1 MKKHISPS
9 NNLKNLNL
17 IINSDTYKLA
27 HEDIGLLSRNEMR
40 GVRMLLEITKPDL
53 ILEENKILSTIII
66 FGGASITEESN
77 IKKRLENIEEL
88 IKKNPKS
95 ILLKRNLNRL
105 ENLLL
110 MSHYYQSAREFSKLA
125 SISNQNKNCNSH
137 VIVTGGG
144 PGIMEAANRGAFEAN
159 CKSIGLNIS
168 LPNEQI
174 PNAFITPGLCFK
186 FNYFA
191 LRKIHFVM
199 RSVAA
204 VFFPGGFG
212 TLDEL
217 FELLTLCQTG
227 MKTKIPIILF
237 GRDYWNKII
246 NFEYFTMKFFLHF
259 SLGSNRCLTS
269 FRSKILIMKPID
281 NRFATN
287 PLNNLLKD
295 WTLDSSFFKITASCL
310 FLVNYDLRY
319 LISL

>member
-1 MKKHISPS
+1 MKKHIPPKI

-17 IINSDTYKLA
+17 IINSDSYELA
-27 HEDIGLLSRNEMR
+27 HEDIGFLSRNEMR

-53 ILEENKILSTIII
+53 ILEANKILSTIIV

-77 IKKRLENIEEL
+77 TKKRVKNIKEL

-105 ENLLL
+105 ENLLS
-110 MSHYYQSAREFSKLA
+110 MSHYYQSAMEFSKIA
-125 SISNQNKNCNSH
+125 SISNQKKHSNSH

-159 CKSIGLNIS
+159 CKSIGFNIR

-174 PNAFITPGLCFK
+174 PNSFITPGLCFK

-199 RSVAA
+199 RSIAA

-217 FELLTLCQTG
+217 FELLTLRQTG

-237 GRDYWNKII
+237 GREYWDKII
-246 NFEYFTMKFFLHF
+246 NFEYLADHGLIADEHLNLFEYADSASEAWEIIKA
-259 SLGSNRCLTS
+259 SN
-269 FRSKILIMKPID
+269 
-281 NRFATN
+281 
-287 PLNNLLKD
+287 
-295 WTLDSSFFKITASCL
+295 
-310 FLVNYDLRY
+310 
-319 LISL
+319 ISD

>member
-1 MKKHISPS
+1 MNKTQKVISTKI
-9 NNLKNLNL
+9 NNSKNLNL

-27 HEDIGLLSRNEMR
+27 HEDIGLLNRNEMR

-66 FGGASITEESN
+66 FGGASIAEESKTKEKIDD
-77 IKKRLENIEEL
+77 IKKL
-88 IKKNPKS
+88 IKKNPS
-95 ILLKRNLNRL
+95 SVLLKRNLNRL
-105 ENLLL
+105 ENLLS

-125 SISNQNKNCNSH
+125 SINNQSKTCNSH

-199 RSVAA
+199 RSIGA

-217 FELLTLCQTG
+217 FELLTLRQTG
-227 MKTKIPIILF
+227 MKNKIPIILF
-237 GRDYWNKII
+237 GREYWNKII
-246 NFEYFTMKFFLHF
+246 NFEYLAD
-259 SLGSNRCLTS
+259 LG
-269 FRSKILIMKPID
+269 LISEEH
-281 NRFATN
+281 
-287 PLNNLLKD
+287 LNLFEYAD
-295 WTLDSSFFKITASCL
+295 TASEAWEIIKSS
-310 FLVNYDLRY
+310 N
-319 LISL
+319 ISD

>member
-1 MKKHISPS
+1 MNKTQKGISTKI
-9 NNLKNLNL
+9 NNSKNLNL

-27 HEDIGLLSRNEMR
+27 YEDIGLLNRNEMR

-66 FGGASITEESN
+66 FGGASITEGSKTKEKIDD
-77 IKKRLENIEEL
+77 IKKL
-88 IKKNPKS
+88 IKKNPS
-95 ILLKRNLNRL
+95 SVLLKRNLNRL
-105 ENLLL
+105 ENLLS

-125 SISNQNKNCNSH
+125 SINNQSKSCNSH

-199 RSVAA
+199 RSIGA

-217 FELLTLCQTG
+217 FELLTLRQTG
-227 MKTKIPIILF
+227 MKNKIPIILF
-237 GRDYWNKII
+237 GREYWDKII
-246 NFEYFTMKFFLHF
+246 NFEYLAD
-259 SLGSNRCLTS
+259 LG
-269 FRSKILIMKPID
+269 LISD
-281 NRFATN
+281 EH
-287 PLNNLLKD
+287 LNLFEYAD
-295 WTLDSSFFKITASCL
+295 TASEAWEIIKSS
-310 FLVNYDLRY
+310 N
-319 LISL
+319 ISD

>member
-1 MKKHISPS
+1 MNKTQKDISTKI
-9 NNLKNLNL
+9 NNSKNLNL

-27 HEDIGLLSRNEMR
+27 YEDIGLLNRNEMR

-66 FGGASITEESN
+66 FGGASIAEESKTKEKIDD
-77 IKKRLENIEEL
+77 IKKL
-88 IKKNPKS
+88 IKKNPS
-95 ILLKRNLNRL
+95 SVLLKRNLNRL
-105 ENLLL
+105 ENLLS

-125 SISNQNKNCNSH
+125 SINNQSKSCNSH

-199 RSVAA
+199 RSIGA

-217 FELLTLCQTG
+217 FELLTLRQTG
-227 MKTKIPIILF
+227 MKNKIPIILF
-237 GRDYWNKII
+237 GREYWDKII
-246 NFEYFTMKFFLHF
+246 NFEYLAD
-259 SLGSNRCLTS
+259 LG
-269 FRSKILIMKPID
+269 LISD
-281 NRFATN
+281 EH
-287 PLNNLLKD
+287 LNLFEYAD
-295 WTLDSSFFKITASCL
+295 TASEAWEIIKSS
-310 FLVNYDLRY
+310 N
-319 LISL
+319 ISD

>member
-1 MKKHISPS
+1 MKKHISPKI

-17 IINSDTYKLA
+17 IINSDSYKLA
-27 HEDIGLLSRNEMR
+27 HEDIGFLSRDEMR
-40 GVRMLLEITKPDL
+40 GVRMLLEITKPDI
-53 ILEENKILSTIII
+53 ILEANKILSTIII

-77 IKKRLENIEEL
+77 TKKRVKNIKEL
-88 IKKNPKS
+88 IKKNPTS
-95 ILLKRNLNRL
+95 ILLKRNLSRL
-105 ENLLL
+105 ENLLS
-110 MSHYYQSAREFSKLA
+110 MSHYYQSAMEFSKLA
-125 SISNQNKNCNSH
+125 SISNQNKNYNSD

-199 RSVAA
+199 RSIAA

-217 FELLTLCQTG
+217 FELLTLRQTG

-237 GRDYWNKII
+237 GREYWDKII
-246 NFEYFTMKFFLHF
+246 NFEYLADHGLIADEHLNLFKYADSASEAWEIIKL
-259 SLGSNRCLTS
+259 
-269 FRSKILIMKPID
+269 SK
-281 NRFATN
+281 NT
-287 PLNNLLKD
+287 
-295 WTLDSSFFKITASCL
+295 
-310 FLVNYDLRY
+310 V
-319 LISL
+319 

>member
-1 MKKHISPS
+1 MKKHISPKI

-17 IINSDTYKLA
+17 IINSDSYKLA
-27 HEDIGLLSRNEMR
+27 HEDIGFLSRDEMR

-53 ILEENKILSTIII
+53 ILEANKILSTIII

-77 IKKRLENIEEL
+77 TKKRVKNIKEL
-88 IKKNPKS
+88 IKKNPTS
-95 ILLKRNLNRL
+95 ILLKRNLSRL
-105 ENLLL
+105 ENLLS
-110 MSHYYQSAREFSKLA
+110 MSHYYQSAMEFSKLA
-125 SISNQNKNCNSH
+125 SISNQNKNYNSD

-199 RSVAA
+199 RSIAA

-217 FELLTLCQTG
+217 FELLTLRQTG

-237 GRDYWNKII
+237 GREYWDKII
-246 NFEYFTMKFFLHF
+246 NFEYLADHGLIADEDLNLFKYADSASEAWEIIKL
-259 SLGSNRCLTS
+259 
-269 FRSKILIMKPID
+269 SK
-281 NRFATN
+281 NT
-287 PLNNLLKD
+287 
-295 WTLDSSFFKITASCL
+295 
-310 FLVNYDLRY
+310 V
-319 LISL
+319 

>member
-1 MKKHISPS
+1 MKKHMSPK

-66 FGGASITEESN
+66 FGGSSIAEKSN
-77 IKKRLENIEEL
+77 TKKRIENIEKL
-88 IKKNPKS
+88 IKKNHKS

-105 ENLLL
+105 ENLHL

-125 SISNQNKNCNSH
+125 SISNQNKDCNSN

-144 PGIMEAANRGAFEAN
+144 GGIMEAANRGAFEAN

-168 LPNEQI
+168 IPNEQI
-174 PNAFITPGLCFK
+174 PNSFITPGLCFK

-227 MKTKIPIILF
+227 MKKKIPIILF
-237 GRDYWNKII
+237 GREYWDKII
-246 NFEYFTMKFFLHF
+246 NFEYLAD
-259 SLGSNRCLTS
+259 LGLIEDEHLNLFEYADTASEAWEIIKS
-269 FRSKILIMKPID
+269 SKIS
-281 NRFATN
+281 
-287 PLNNLLKD
+287 
-295 WTLDSSFFKITASCL
+295 DS
-310 FLVNYDLRY
+310 N
-319 LISL
+319 

>member
-1 MKKHISPS
+1 MKKHISS
-9 NNLKNLNL
+9 KISNLKNLNL
-17 IINSDTYKLA
+17 IINSDSYKLA
-27 HEDIGLLSRNEMR
+27 HEDISFLSRDEMR

-53 ILEENKILSTIII
+53 ILEANKILSTIII

-77 IKKRLENIEEL
+77 TKKRVKNIKKL
-88 IKKNPKS
+88 IKKNPTS
-95 ILLKRNLNRL
+95 IFLKRNLNRL
-105 ENLLL
+105 ENLLS
-110 MSHYYQSAREFSKLA
+110 MSHYYQSAMEFSKLA

-199 RSVAA
+199 RSIAA

-217 FELLTLCQTG
+217 FELLTLRQTG

-237 GRDYWNKII
+237 GKEYWDKII
-246 NFEYFTMKFFLHF
+246 NFEYLADHGLIADEHLNLFEYADSASEAWEIIK
-259 SLGSNRCLTS
+259 S
-269 FRSKILIMKPID
+269 SKI
-281 NRFATN
+281 T
-287 PLNNLLKD
+287 
-295 WTLDSSFFKITASCL
+295 
-310 FLVNYDLRY
+310 V
-319 LISL
+319 

>member
-1 MKKHISPS
+1 MNKTKKRLSPEI
-9 NNLKNLNL
+9 NNSKNLNL

-27 HEDIGLLSRNEMR
+27 HEDINMLSRNEMR

-53 ILEENKILSTIII
+53 ILEENNILSTIII
-66 FGGASITEESN
+66 FGGASITEESKTKEKIED
-77 IKKRLENIEEL
+77 IKKL
-88 IKKNPKS
+88 IKKNPSS

-105 ENLLL
+105 ENLLS

-125 SISNQNKNCNSH
+125 SINNQSKSCNSH

-199 RSVAA
+199 RSIGA

-217 FELLTLCQTG
+217 FELLTLRQTG
-227 MKTKIPIILF
+227 MKNKIPIILF
-237 GRDYWNKII
+237 GKEYWNKVI
-246 NFEYFTMKFFLHF
+246 NFEYLAD
-259 SLGSNRCLTS
+259 LG
-269 FRSKILIMKPID
+269 LISD
-281 NRFATN
+281 EH
-287 PLNNLLKD
+287 LNLFEYAD
-295 WTLDSSFFKITASCL
+295 TASEAWEIIK
-310 FLVNYDLRY
+310 Y
-319 LISL
+319 LK

>member
-1 MKKHISPS
+1 MNKTQKGISTKI
-9 NNLKNLNL
+9 NNSKNLNL

-27 HEDIGLLSRNEMR
+27 YEDIGLLNRNEMR

-66 FGGASITEESN
+66 FGGASITEESKTKEKIDD
-77 IKKRLENIEEL
+77 IKKL
-88 IKKNPKS
+88 IKKNPS
-95 ILLKRNLNRL
+95 SVLLKRNLSRL
-105 ENLLL
+105 ENLLS

-125 SISNQNKNCNSH
+125 SKNNQSKSCNSH

-199 RSVAA
+199 RSIGA

-217 FELLTLCQTG
+217 FELLTLRQTG
-227 MKTKIPIILF
+227 MKNKIPIILF
-237 GRDYWNKII
+237 GREYWDKII
-246 NFEYFTMKFFLHF
+246 NFEYLAD
-259 SLGSNRCLTS
+259 LG
-269 FRSKILIMKPID
+269 LISD
-281 NRFATN
+281 EH
-287 PLNNLLKD
+287 LNLFEYAD
-295 WTLDSSFFKITASCL
+295 TASEAWEIIKSS
-310 FLVNYDLRY
+310 NISDLDRY
-319 LISL
+319 PKNNEVSPYHPSLS

>member
-1 MKKHISPS
+1 MSKTQKGISTKI
-9 NNLKNLNL
+9 NNSKNLNL

-27 HEDIGLLSRNEMR
+27 YEDIGLLNRNEMR

-66 FGGASITEESN
+66 FGGASIAEESKTKEKIDD
-77 IKKRLENIEEL
+77 IKKL
-88 IKKNPKS
+88 IKKNTS
-95 ILLKRNLNRL
+95 SVLLKRNLNRL
-105 ENLLL
+105 ENLLS

-125 SISNQNKNCNSH
+125 SINNQSKSCNSH

-199 RSVAA
+199 RSIGA

-217 FELLTLCQTG
+217 FELLTLRQTG
-227 MKTKIPIILF
+227 MKNKIPIILF
-237 GRDYWNKII
+237 GREYWDKII
-246 NFEYFTMKFFLHF
+246 NFEYLAD
-259 SLGSNRCLTS
+259 LG
-269 FRSKILIMKPID
+269 LISD
-281 NRFATN
+281 EH
-287 PLNNLLKD
+287 LNLFEYAD
-295 WTLDSSFFKITASCL
+295 TASEAWEIIKSS
-310 FLVNYDLRY
+310 N
-319 LISL
+319 ISD

>member
-1 MKKHISPS
+1 MKKHISPKI

-17 IINSDTYKLA
+17 IINSDSYKLA
-27 HEDIGLLSRNEMR
+27 HEDIGFLSRDEMR

-53 ILEENKILSTIII
+53 ILEANKILSTIII

-77 IKKRLENIEEL
+77 TKKRVKNIKEL
-88 IKKNPKS
+88 IKKNPTS
-95 ILLKRNLNRL
+95 ILLKRNLSRL
-105 ENLLL
+105 ENLLS
-110 MSHYYQSAREFSKLA
+110 MSHYYQSAMEFSKLA
-125 SISNQNKNCNSH
+125 SISNQNKNYNSD

-217 FELLTLCQTG
+217 FELLTLRQTG
-227 MKTKIPIILF
+227 MKHKIPIILF
-237 GRDYWNKII
+237 GKEYWEKLI
-246 NFEYFTMKFFLHF
+246 NFEYLADMGLIADQNLNLFEYADSASEAWEIIK
-259 SLGSNRCLTS
+259 SSNLS
-269 FRSKILIMKPID
+269 
-281 NRFATN
+281 N
-287 PLNNLLKD
+287 
-295 WTLDSSFFKITASCL
+295 
-310 FLVNYDLRY
+310 
-319 LISL
+319 

>member
-1 MKKHISPS
+1 MKKNISPS

-17 IINSDTYKLA
+17 IMNSDTYKLA
-27 HEDIGLLSRNEMR
+27 HEDIDLLSRNEMR
-40 GVRMLLEITKPDL
+40 GVRMLLEVTKPDL

-66 FGGASITEESN
+66 FGGASITEEAN

-88 IKKNPKS
+88 LKKNPKS

-110 MSHYYQSAREFSKLA
+110 MSHYYKSAREFSKLA

-199 RSVAA
+199 RSIGA

-217 FELLTLCQTG
+217 FELLTLRQTG
-227 MKTKIPIILF
+227 MKNKIPIILF
-237 GRDYWNKII
+237 GREYWDKII
-246 NFEYFTMKFFLHF
+246 NFEYLAD
-259 SLGSNRCLTS
+259 LG
-269 FRSKILIMKPID
+269 
-281 NRFATN
+281 
-287 PLNNLLKD
+287 
-295 WTLDSSFFKITASCL
+295 
-310 FLVNYDLRY
+310 
-319 LISL
+319 LISDEHLNLFKYADTPSEAWEIIKSSNLSN

>member
-1 MKKHISPS
+1 MKKTNTDHLPKFS
-9 NNLKNLNL
+9 NSKNLNL

-27 HEDIGLLSRNEMR
+27 YEDIGLLKKNEMR

-66 FGGASITEESN
+66 FGGASITEESKTRKKIN
-77 IKKRLENIEEL
+77 EIKKS
-88 IKKNPKS
+88 IKKDPAS
-95 ILLKRNLNRL
+95 ILLKRNLSRL
-105 ENLLL
+105 ENSLL
-110 MSHYYQSAREFSKLA
+110 MSHYYESARKLSKLA
-125 SISNQNKNCNSH
+125 SINNQNKNCNSH

-186 FNYFA
+186 FDYFA

-217 FELLTLCQTG
+217 FELLTLRQTG
-227 MKTKIPIILF
+227 MKNKIPIILF
-237 GRDYWNKII
+237 GRDYWDKVI
-246 NFEYFTMKFFLHF
+246 NFEYLAD
-259 SLGSNRCLTS
+259 LG
-269 FRSKILIMKPID
+269 LISD
-281 NRFATN
+281 ED
-287 PLNNLLKD
+287 LNLFEYAD
-295 WTLDSSFFKITASCL
+295 TASEAWE
-310 FLVNYDLRY
+310 
-319 LISL
+319 IIKS

>member
-1 MKKHISPS
+1 MNKTQKGISTKI
-9 NNLKNLNL
+9 NNSKNLNL

-27 HEDIGLLSRNEMR
+27 YEDISLLNRNEMR

-66 FGGASITEESN
+66 FGGASIAEESKTKEKIDD
-77 IKKRLENIEEL
+77 IKKL
-88 IKKNPKS
+88 IKKNPS
-95 ILLKRNLNRL
+95 SVLLKRNLNRL
-105 ENLLL
+105 ENLLS

-125 SISNQNKNCNSH
+125 SINNQSKSCNSH

-199 RSVAA
+199 RSIGA

-217 FELLTLCQTG
+217 FELLTLRQTG
-227 MKTKIPIILF
+227 MKNKIPIILF
-237 GRDYWNKII
+237 GREYWDKII
-246 NFEYFTMKFFLHF
+246 NFEYLAD
-259 SLGSNRCLTS
+259 LG
-269 FRSKILIMKPID
+269 LISD
-281 NRFATN
+281 EH
-287 PLNNLLKD
+287 LNLFEYAD
-295 WTLDSSFFKITASCL
+295 TASEAWEIIKSS
-310 FLVNYDLRY
+310 N
-319 LISL
+319 ISD

>member
-1 MKKHISPS
+1 MKKHISPKI

-17 IINSDTYKLA
+17 IINSDSYKLA
-27 HEDIGLLSRNEMR
+27 HEDIGFLNRDEMR

-53 ILEENKILSTIII
+53 ILEANKILSTIII

-77 IKKRLENIEEL
+77 TKKRVKNIKEL
-88 IKKNPKS
+88 IKKNPTS
-95 ILLKRNLNRL
+95 ILLKRNLSRL
-105 ENLLL
+105 ENLLS
-110 MSHYYQSAREFSKLA
+110 MSHYYQSAMEFSKLA
-125 SISNQNKNCNSH
+125 SISNQNKNYNSD

-199 RSVAA
+199 RSIAA

-217 FELLTLCQTG
+217 FELLTLRQTG

-237 GRDYWNKII
+237 GREYWDKII
-246 NFEYFTMKFFLHF
+246 NFEYLADHGLIADEHLNLFKYADSASEAWEIIKL
-259 SLGSNRCLTS
+259 
-269 FRSKILIMKPID
+269 SK
-281 NRFATN
+281 NT
-287 PLNNLLKD
+287 
-295 WTLDSSFFKITASCL
+295 
-310 FLVNYDLRY
+310 V
-319 LISL
+319 

>member
-1 MKKHISPS
+1 MNKTQKGISTKI
-9 NNLKNLNL
+9 NNSKNLNL

-27 HEDIGLLSRNEMR
+27 YEDIGLLNRNEMR

-66 FGGASITEESN
+66 FGGACIAEESKTKEKIDD
-77 IKKRLENIEEL
+77 IKKL
-88 IKKNPKS
+88 IKKNPS
-95 ILLKRNLNRL
+95 SVLLKRNLNRL
-105 ENLLL
+105 ENLLS

-125 SISNQNKNCNSH
+125 SINNQSKSCNSH

-199 RSVAA
+199 RSIGA

-217 FELLTLCQTG
+217 FELLTLRQTG
-227 MKTKIPIILF
+227 MKNKIPIILF
-237 GRDYWNKII
+237 GRKYWDKII
-246 NFEYFTMKFFLHF
+246 NFEYLAD
-259 SLGSNRCLTS
+259 LG
-269 FRSKILIMKPID
+269 LISD
-281 NRFATN
+281 EH
-287 PLNNLLKD
+287 LNLFEYAD
-295 WTLDSSFFKITASCL
+295 TASEAWEIIKSS
-310 FLVNYDLRY
+310 N
-319 LISL
+319 ISD

>member
-1 MKKHISPS
+1 MKKHISPKI

-17 IINSDTYKLA
+17 IINSDSYKLA
-27 HEDIGLLSRNEMR
+27 HEDIGFLSRDEMR

-53 ILEENKILSTIII
+53 ILEANKILSTIII
-66 FGGASITEESN
+66 FGGASITEESSTKKRVKN
-77 IKKRLENIEEL
+77 IKGL
-88 IKKNPKS
+88 IKKNPTS
-95 ILLKRNLNRL
+95 ILFKRNLNRL
-105 ENLLL
+105 ENLLS
-110 MSHYYQSAREFSKLA
+110 MSHYYQSAMEFSKLA
-125 SISNQNKNCNSH
+125 SISNQNKNYNSD

-159 CKSIGLNIS
+159 YKSIGLNIS

-199 RSVAA
+199 RSIAA

-217 FELLTLCQTG
+217 FELLTLRQTG

-237 GRDYWNKII
+237 GKEYWDKII
-246 NFEYFTMKFFLHF
+246 NFEYLADQGLIEDEHLNLFEYADSASEAWEIIK
-259 SLGSNRCLTS
+259 S
-269 FRSKILIMKPID
+269 SKIP
-281 NRFATN
+281 
-287 PLNNLLKD
+287 
-295 WTLDSSFFKITASCL
+295 
-310 FLVNYDLRY
+310 V
-319 LISL
+319 

>member
-1 MKKHISPS
+1 MNKTQKSISTKI
-9 NNLKNLNL
+9 NNSKNLNL

-27 HEDIGLLSRNEMR
+27 YEDIGLLNRNEMR

-53 ILEENKILSTIII
+53 ILEENKVLSTIII
-66 FGGASITEESN
+66 FGGASIAEESKTKEKIDD
-77 IKKRLENIEEL
+77 IKKL
-88 IKKNPKS
+88 IKKNPS
-95 ILLKRNLNRL
+95 SVLLKRNLNRL
-105 ENLLL
+105 ENLLS

-125 SISNQNKNCNSH
+125 SINNQSKSCNSH

-199 RSVAA
+199 RSIGA

-217 FELLTLCQTG
+217 FELLTLRQTG
-227 MKTKIPIILF
+227 MKNKIPIILF
-237 GRDYWNKII
+237 GREYWDKII
-246 NFEYFTMKFFLHF
+246 NFEYLAD
-259 SLGSNRCLTS
+259 LG
-269 FRSKILIMKPID
+269 LISD
-281 NRFATN
+281 EH
-287 PLNNLLKD
+287 LNLFEYAD
-295 WTLDSSFFKITASCL
+295 TASEAWEIIKSS
-310 FLVNYDLRY
+310 N
-319 LISL
+319 ISD

>member
-1 MKKHISPS
+1 MKKTQKGISTKI
-9 NNLKNLNL
+9 NNSKNLNL

-27 HEDIGLLSRNEMR
+27 HQDIGLLNRNEMR

-66 FGGASITEESN
+66 FGGASIAEESKTKEKIDD
-77 IKKRLENIEEL
+77 IKKL
-88 IKKNPKS
+88 IKKNPS
-95 ILLKRNLNRL
+95 SVLLKRNLNRL

-125 SISNQNKNCNSH
+125 SINNQSKSCNSH

-199 RSVAA
+199 RSVGA

-217 FELLTLCQTG
+217 FELLTLRQTG
-227 MKTKIPIILF
+227 MKNKIPIILF
-237 GRDYWNKII
+237 GREYWDKII
-246 NFEYFTMKFFLHF
+246 NFEYLAD
-259 SLGSNRCLTS
+259 LG
-269 FRSKILIMKPID
+269 LISD
-281 NRFATN
+281 EH
-287 PLNNLLKD
+287 LNLFEYAD
-295 WTLDSSFFKITASCL
+295 TASEAWEII
-310 FLVNYDLRY
+310 NSSN
-319 LISL
+319 ISD

>member
-1 MKKHISPS
+1 MNKTQKGTSTKI
-9 NNLKNLNL
+9 NNSKNLNL

-27 HEDIGLLSRNEMR
+27 HEDIGLLNRTEMR

-53 ILEENKILSTIII
+53 ILEENKIISTIII
-66 FGGASITEESN
+66 FGGASITEESKTKEKIN
-77 IKKRLENIEEL
+77 DIKKL
-88 IKKNPKS
+88 IKKNPS
-95 ILLKRNLNRL
+95 SVLLKRNLSRL
-105 ENLLL
+105 ENLLS
-110 MSHYYQSAREFSKLA
+110 MSHYYQSAMEFSQLA
-125 SISNQNKNCNSH
+125 SINNQGKSCNSH

-199 RSVAA
+199 RSIGA

-217 FELLTLCQTG
+217 FELLTLRQTG
-227 MKTKIPIILF
+227 MKNKIPIILF
-237 GRDYWNKII
+237 GREYWDKII
-246 NFEYFTMKFFLHF
+246 NFEYLAD
-259 SLGSNRCLTS
+259 LG
-269 FRSKILIMKPID
+269 LISD
-281 NRFATN
+281 EH
-287 PLNNLLKD
+287 LNLFEYAD
-295 WTLDSSFFKITASCL
+295 TASEAWEIIKSS
-310 FLVNYDLRY
+310 N
-319 LISL
+319 ISD

>member
-1 MKKHISPS
+1 MNKTQKGISTKI
-9 NNLKNLNL
+9 NNSKNLNL

-27 HEDIGLLSRNEMR
+27 HEDIGLLNRNEMR

-66 FGGASITEESN
+66 FGGASIAEESKTKEKIDD
-77 IKKRLENIEEL
+77 IKKL
-88 IKKNPKS
+88 IKKNPS
-95 ILLKRNLNRL
+95 SVLLKRNLNRL
-105 ENLLL
+105 ENLLS

-125 SISNQNKNCNSH
+125 SINNQSKSCNSH

-199 RSVAA
+199 RSIGA

-217 FELLTLCQTG
+217 FELLTLRQTG
-227 MKTKIPIILF
+227 MKNKIPIILF
-237 GRDYWNKII
+237 GREYWHKII
-246 NFEYFTMKFFLHF
+246 NFEYLAD
-259 SLGSNRCLTS
+259 LG
-269 FRSKILIMKPID
+269 
-281 NRFATN
+281 
-287 PLNNLLKD
+287 
-295 WTLDSSFFKITASCL
+295 
-310 FLVNYDLRY
+310 
-319 LISL
+319 LISDEHLSLFEYADNASEAWEIIKSSNISD

>member
-1 MKKHISPS
+1 MNKTQNGISTKI
-9 NNLKNLNL
+9 NNSKNLNL

-27 HEDIGLLSRNEMR
+27 YEDIGLLNRNEMR

-66 FGGASITEESN
+66 FGGASIAEESKTKEKIDD
-77 IKKRLENIEEL
+77 IKKL
-88 IKKNPKS
+88 IKKNPS
-95 ILLKRNLNRL
+95 SVLLKRNLNRL
-105 ENLLL
+105 ENLLS

-125 SISNQNKNCNSH
+125 SINNQSKSCNSH

-199 RSVAA
+199 RSIGA

-217 FELLTLCQTG
+217 FELLTLRQTG
-227 MKTKIPIILF
+227 MKNKIPIILF
-237 GRDYWNKII
+237 GREYWDKII
-246 NFEYFTMKFFLHF
+246 NFEYLAD
-259 SLGSNRCLTS
+259 LG
-269 FRSKILIMKPID
+269 LISD
-281 NRFATN
+281 EH
-287 PLNNLLKD
+287 LNLFEYAD
-295 WTLDSSFFKITASCL
+295 TASEAWEIIKSS
-310 FLVNYDLRY
+310 N
-319 LISL
+319 ISA

>member
-1 MKKHISPS
+1 MNKTKKRLSPEI
-9 NNLKNLNL
+9 NNSKNLNL

-27 HEDIGLLSRNEMR
+27 HEDINMLSRNEMR

-53 ILEENKILSTIII
+53 ILEENNILSTIII
-66 FGGASITEESN
+66 FGGASITEESKTKEKIED
-77 IKKRLENIEEL
+77 IKKL
-88 IKKNPKS
+88 IKKNPS
-95 ILLKRNLNRL
+95 SVLLKRNLNRL
-105 ENLLL
+105 ENLLS

-125 SISNQNKNCNSH
+125 SINNQSKSCNSH

-199 RSVAA
+199 RSIGA

-217 FELLTLCQTG
+217 FELLTLRQTG
-227 MKTKIPIILF
+227 MKNKIPIILF
-237 GRDYWNKII
+237 GREYWDKII
-246 NFEYFTMKFFLHF
+246 NFEYLAD
-259 SLGSNRCLTS
+259 LG
-269 FRSKILIMKPID
+269 LISD
-281 NRFATN
+281 EH
-287 PLNNLLKD
+287 LNLFEYAD
-295 WTLDSSFFKITASCL
+295 TASEAWEIIKSS
-310 FLVNYDLRY
+310 N
-319 LISL
+319 ISD

>member
-1 MKKHISPS
+1 MNKTQKGISTKI
-9 NNLKNLNL
+9 NNSKNLNL

-27 HEDIGLLSRNEMR
+27 HEDIGLLNRNEMR

-66 FGGASITEESN
+66 FGGASIAEESKTKEKIDD
-77 IKKRLENIEEL
+77 IKKL
-88 IKKNPKS
+88 IKKNPS
-95 ILLKRNLNRL
+95 SVLLKRNLNRL

-125 SISNQNKNCNSH
+125 SINSQSKSCNSH

-199 RSVAA
+199 RSIGA

-217 FELLTLCQTG
+217 FELLTLRQTG
-227 MKTKIPIILF
+227 MKNKIPIILF
-237 GRDYWNKII
+237 GREYWDKII
-246 NFEYFTMKFFLHF
+246 NFEYLAD
-259 SLGSNRCLTS
+259 LG
-269 FRSKILIMKPID
+269 LISD
-281 NRFATN
+281 EH
-287 PLNNLLKD
+287 LNLFEYAD
-295 WTLDSSFFKITASCL
+295 TASEAWEII
-310 FLVNYDLRY
+310 N
-319 LISL
+319 